1 MSVGQDTI
9 VGMMTECPR
18 HEGAFDC
25 TPFCNVCEGEQ
36 EYEYTETR
44 PCRDCQTP
52 VDTDIWFEELEMCV
66 DCSNKYFTHEDE
78 ED

>member
-1 MSVGQDTI
+1 MSVVPDTI
-9 VGMMTECPR
+9 AGMIAECPR
-18 HEGAFDC
+18 HDGNFDC

-36 EYEYTETR
+36 EYEYTDTR

-66 DCSNKYFTHEDE
+66 DCSNKFYTHEDE